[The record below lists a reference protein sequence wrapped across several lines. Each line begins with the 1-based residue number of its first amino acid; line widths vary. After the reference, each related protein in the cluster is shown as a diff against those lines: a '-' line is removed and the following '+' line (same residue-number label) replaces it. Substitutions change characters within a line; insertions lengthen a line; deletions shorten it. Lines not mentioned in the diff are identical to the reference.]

1 MKKLFF
7 SMLGLLLLSA
17 VTVFAQATVK
27 QEAKE
32 ELVAIEQSKSM
43 QDEKVEIKADELP
56 QPVRSVLSSEA
67 YKDWSIEKAYHHKTN
82 NHYEVKLKKGTESK
96 SVKFDKDGNVV

>member
-7 SMLGLLLLSA
+7 SMIGLLLLTV
-17 VTVFAQATVK
+17 VTVFAQETVR
-27 QEAKE
+27 QEVKE
-32 ELVAIEQSKSM
+32 EPAAIEQSKPM
-43 QDEKVEIKADELP
+43 QDEKVEIKSDELP
-56 QPVRSVLSSEA
+56 QPVRSVLASEA
-67 YKDWSIEKAYHHKTN
+67 YKDWTIDKAYHLKTS